1 MNENISNRLI
11 STNRFNLKP
20 LTENDV
26 TDRYAGWLKDPATNQ
41 FISAKLSRADLKKYV
56 TERSNRDDVLFLGI
70 FSITDGSHI
79 GNIKYEPINSYKS
92 YAIMGIL
99 IGDVAWRGK
108 AAAGEVILASAS
120 WLHENK
126 KIDQIVLGVSKSNIA
141 AIRSYRKIG
150 FIEKSSRY
158 ISNLAD
164 GNITMVLDL
173 NFLGAN

>member
-26 TDRYAGWLKDPATNQ
+26 TDRYAGWLNDPSTNQ

-70 FSITDGSHI
+70 FSKTDGSHI

-99 IGDVAWRGK
+99 IGDVAWRGR

-120 WLHENK
+120 WLHKNK
-126 KIDQIVLGVSKSNIA
+126 NINQIILGVSKSNIA
-141 AIRSYRKIG
+141 AIQAYKKTGFVEKPSEYSPNVSNKNKI
-150 FIEKSSRY
+150 
-158 ISNLAD
+158 
-164 GNITMVLDL
+164 MVLDL
-173 NFLGAN
+173 SDL

>member
-26 TDRYAGWLKDPATNQ
+26 TDRYAGWLNDPATNQ

-70 FSITDGSHI
+70 FSKTDGSHI

-99 IGDVAWRGK
+99 IGDLAWRGK
-108 AAAGEVILASAS
+108 SAAGEVLLASAS
-120 WLHENK
+120 WLHKNK
-126 KIDQIVLGVSKSNIA
+126 TINQIILGVSKSNIA
-141 AIRSYRKIG
+141 AIQAYKKTGFVEKPSEYSPNVSNKNKI
-150 FIEKSSRY
+150 
-158 ISNLAD
+158 
-164 GNITMVLDL
+164 MVLDL
-173 NFLGAN
+173 SDL